1 MKPWWSK
8 FSKFF
13 FFWVHFLFQSYE
25 SQGFTFFF
33 LIFYL
38 FIISLMNVCVG
49 DFCVCDRIC
58 VAVWFF
64 YFIFYFL
71 LLFFKIG
78 SDWAMDFGA
87 LD

>member
-1 MKPWWSK
+1 MNLKVLL
-8 FSKFF
+8 FF
-13 FFWVHFLFQSYE
+13 YFFLF
-25 SQGFTFFF
+25 
-33 LIFYL
+33 

-49 DFCVCDRIC
+49 DFCVYDRIC
-58 VAVWFF
+58 VAIWLF

-71 LLFFKIG
+71 FLFFKIG